1 MSAIHAAMV
10 TISPELLAILAPKLV
25 VLTAHL
31 QLSVLSVR
39 LDTSCLVLVVLAAKT
54 Q

>member
-1 MSAIHAAMV
+1 MYVIHAAMV
-10 TISPELLAILAPKLV
+10 TISPGLPAILAPKLV
-25 VLTAHL
+25 ASTAHL
-31 QLSVLSVR
+31 QLPVLSVR